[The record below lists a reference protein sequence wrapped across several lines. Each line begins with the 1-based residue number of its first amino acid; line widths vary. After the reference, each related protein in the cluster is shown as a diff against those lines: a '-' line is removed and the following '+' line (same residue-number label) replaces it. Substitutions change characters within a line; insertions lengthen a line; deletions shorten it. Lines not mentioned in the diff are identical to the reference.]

1 MSSPY
6 TSPPRYIL
14 FIAVFIIIHQ
24 SIDTAMHENVVSKIV
39 DQELAAVTIE
49 YLTKT
54 WN

>member
-24 SIDTAMHENVVSKIV
+24 SIDAAMHENVVSKIV
-39 DQELAAVTIE
+39 DHELAAVTIE

-54 WN
+54 